1 MRRLPGVFGLGS
13 FGGVLPHGVRAAL
26 PAAIDRRRSCR
37 RRRPER
43 HPAHRWRPARALHRE
58 RRDGIRAGRLHGYAA
73 RHLQARDYGCGRRQ
87 AGRGRGL
94 PRACGAREMPVPF
107 LYDAIYAMILA
118 YLGAGALLAG
128 LVLTAFSALLSFW
141 AGWTENG
148 VMIQVGRRAFYATA
162 VMIFIAAVIL
172 ETALLTHDFSLA
184 YVTEH
189 SDLSTPVALVAAAF
203 FGGQEGSLLYWV
215 LILAILGSASL
226 LASSTLGPRLAA
238 YAAGVMAVIVTF
250 FLFVLVLVAS
260 PFDVLQITPPDGLGL
275 NPVLRDGG
283 MLIHPPVVLA
293 GFASFAIPFSFA
305 AAALLAGRS
314 DAAWIA
320 HTRRFALVAWG
331 LQSAGLVLGMW
342 WAYHVLGWGGYW
354 SWDPVENVAFM
365 PWLATPAY
373 LHSSQ
378 VQERRGRLRGWN
390 FGLVMLA
397 FLLVVFGT
405 FIVRSGIVP
414 SVHTFA
420 VSAIGPWFFGFL
432 GVCLLFSV
440 GLLAFRAADLKSHGD
455 PAPAVSREGAFTLQ
469 NLLLIGVIVVVFWG
483 TMLPLV
489 SGMVGQQLVAGVRSL
504 PALLG
509 LPLALAVA
517 VTVVYEYAR
526 AAGRWRLAGG
536 GWSRAVA
543 LVMRRRRHYGA
554 YLAHLGLAVLVVG
567 LAASHFWQQEKDVTL
582 VPGQQVTVAGYTV
595 TYAGVQVRELAD
607 HSELVAAMSLGGQ
620 TLEPARA
627 TYAGLGGQSL
637 THVAISS
644 SPIADVYVVLA
655 GTNGDGSASFR
666 IFVNPLVSWIW
677 AGGAI
682 IILGVLLGNA
692 GERRVA
698 VAPVAARVRSP
709 VGAS

>member
-1 MRRLPGVFGLGS
+1 VILAFLGS
-13 FGGVLPHGVRAAL
+13 
-26 PAAIDRRRSCR
+26 
-37 RRRPER
+37 
-43 HPAHRWRPARALHRE
+43 
-58 RRDGIRAGRLHGYAA
+58 
-73 RHLQARDYGCGRRQ
+73 
-87 AGRGRGL
+87 
-94 PRACGAREMPVPF
+94 
-107 LYDAIYAMILA
+107 
-118 YLGAGALLAG
+118 GALLAG
-128 LVLTAFSALLSFW
+128 LVLAAFSALLSFW
-141 AGWTENG
+141 AGYAENG

-162 VMIFIAAVIL
+162 AMILVAGVLL

-184 YVTEH
+184 YVAEH
-189 SDLSTPVALVAAAF
+189 SDLSTPIALVAAAF
-203 FGGQEGSLLYWV
+203 YGGQEGSLLYWT
-215 LILAILGSASL
+215 LILGILGSASL
-226 LASSTLGPRLAA
+226 LASARIGLRLAA
-238 YAAGVMAVIVTF
+238 YSAGIMAAILTF
-250 FLFVLVLVAS
+250 FLVVLVLVAS

-354 SWDPVENVAFM
+354 GWDPVENVAFM
-365 PWLATPAY
+365 PWLATTAY

-440 GLLAFRAADLKSHGD
+440 GLLAFRAGDLKSHAE

-489 SGMVGQQLVAGVRSL
+489 SGMLGQQRVVGPTYYERAAGPLFAALLALMAAGPLVPWRHAGAPLWRSLRWPAGAFAFLLAALLVAGVRSL

-509 LPLALAVA
+509 LSLALAVA
-517 VTVVYEYAR
+517 ATVVYEYAR

-536 GWSRAVA
+536 GWSRALA

-554 YLAHLGLAVLVVG
+554 YLAHLGLAMLVLG

-582 VPGQQVTVAGYTV
+582 LPGEQVAVAGYTL
-595 TYAGVQVRELAD
+595 TYAGVQNRELAD

-620 TLEPARA
+620 SLEPARA

-692 GERRVA
+692 GERRVG